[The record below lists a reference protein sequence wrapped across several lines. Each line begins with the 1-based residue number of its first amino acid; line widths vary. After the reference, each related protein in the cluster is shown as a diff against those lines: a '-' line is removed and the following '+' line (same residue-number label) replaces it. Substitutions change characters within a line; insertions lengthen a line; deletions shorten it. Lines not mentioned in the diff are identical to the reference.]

1 MTEWYNE
8 MRECIERELT
18 ALPIPSAP
26 HNLYDPIRYT
36 LQLGG
41 KRIRPVLTLL
51 GCELC
56 GVHYSKAVPQAL
68 AIEIFHNFTLVHDD
82 IMDSAAMR
90 RGKST
95 VHRKWNG
102 NVAILSGDAM
112 MIIACQQLFRAE
124 EEQMAALSSIFM
136 QTAMEVCEG
145 QQLDMDYAA
154 AGGEITLT
162 DYLHMIR
169 LKTAVL
175 LSGAMQIGAV
185 VAGAEQGQLDLM
197 RSFAENLGLAFQV
210 RDDYLDAFGGE
221 DFGKQIAGDIR
232 EGKRTWLTVK
242 AMEIAD
248 ARMKGRISDAYAQ
261 PDPETR
267 VGSVMNIYHELDI
280 RTRAEE
286 AVNEYSSKAMHALH
300 NLDGD
305 ESTKNRLRQLIGFLM
320 GRTV

>member
-1 MTEWYNE
+1 MNGWYNE
-8 MRECIERELT
+8 MRESIERELAT
-18 ALPIPSAP
+18 LPMPSSP
-26 HNLYDPIRYT
+26 SNLYEPIRYT
-36 LQLGG
+36 LGLGG

-56 GVHYSKAVPQAL
+56 GTHYSKAIPQAL

-82 IMDSAAMR
+82 IMDSAAVR

-95 VHRKWNG
+95 VHRKWNN

-112 MIIACQQLFRAE
+112 MVIACQQLFKAE
-124 EEQMAALSSIFM
+124 KGHLPTLSSIFM
-136 QTAMEVCEG
+136 QTAIEVCEG
-145 QQLDMDYAA
+145 QQLDMDYAT
-154 AGGEITLT
+154 GGEVKLA

-185 VAGAEQGQLDLM
+185 VAGAEQSQLDLM

-248 ARMKGRISDAYAQ
+248 DRTKDGISAAYALQ
-261 PDPETR
+261 DVEMR
-267 VGSVMNIYHELDI
+267 VDHVMNIYRQLGI
-280 RTRAEE
+280 RTLAEE
-286 AVNEYSSKAMHALH
+286 AVNKYSTRALQALQ
-300 NLDGD
+300 NLEGD
-305 ESTKNRLRQLIGFLM
+305 EKAKNQMLQLVGFLM